1 MRPILLIVS
10 PYLFLLLFLFKTEFI
25 VKGTWQQLAKVNI
38 ACICVGGDANIVQV
52 TSVKNHGSWFDHIT
66 PALILLHWLPAGFT
80 TKYKILILK
89 AIYGVGVIKT
99 EERTRHN
106 LPSSKELLP
115 PLVKTKKTLAD

>member
-1 MRPILLIVS
+1 M
-10 PYLFLLLFLFKTEFI
+10 
-25 VKGTWQQLAKVNI
+25 NI
-38 ACICVGGDANIVQV
+38 ASICVGGDANVAQV

-66 PALILLHWLPAGFT
+66 PALILLHWLPACFT
-80 TKYKILILK
+80 TKYKILILRQYLIVK

-106 LPSSKELLP
+106 LRSSKELLLEP

>member
-1 MRPILLIVS
+1 M
-10 PYLFLLLFLFKTEFI
+10 LLFLFKTEFI

-38 ACICVGGDANIVQV
+38 ASICVGGDANIAQV

-66 PALILLHWLPAGFT
+66 PALILLPWLPACFT

-106 LPSSKELLP
+106 LRSSKELLLEP